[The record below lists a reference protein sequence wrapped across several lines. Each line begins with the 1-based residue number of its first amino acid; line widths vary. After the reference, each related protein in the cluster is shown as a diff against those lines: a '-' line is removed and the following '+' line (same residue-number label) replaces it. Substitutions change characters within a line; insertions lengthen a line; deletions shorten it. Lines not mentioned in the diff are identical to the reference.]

1 MSIGAVSFVLHAH
14 IPYCRR
20 AGRWPHGEEWL
31 FEAMAESYIPLL
43 NALNNLVEAGL
54 RPRLTLGLT
63 PVLCEQLADEEIQ
76 GRFEAYVNERAN
88 AARADVGR
96 DGSAGGPPPTL
107 AARYRDE
114 YLAAAR
120 DFAGRYG
127 RDLVAAFR
135 SLADRGVIELAGG
148 MATHCYTPLLSR
160 DSSIHAQLRTGLET
174 FRRHFGATPR
184 AFWLPECAYR
194 PGFLDPGTGVR
205 RPGIEELL
213 EAEGIGLIF
222 SEAAA
227 LASPGRAPDPY
238 QAAHAA
244 RSAFLPQRIA
254 GSTVAVIARNPHS
267 SALVWSADQGYPG
280 NGSYREFHKHDA
292 TSGHR
297 YWRVTDQWLGLES
310 KEPYDPEAAAA
321 RVAEH
326 ARDFVAT
333 AEAMLRRFHRSTGL
347 SGLVSSHFD
356 AELFGHWWY
365 EGIDWLKHVLAN
377 LATRTTARL
386 MSAGDFLEAHPPTT
400 ENVLREG
407 SWGWKGGHA
416 TWLNRDTEWLWE
428 RLHES
433 ELVME
438 KAVTASGDCNDPDR
452 TMVLQQMARELLL
465 LQSSDWPFLI
475 STESAYDYARRRFE
489 EHRACFDQLREALE
503 SGLPREARLLAEQ
516 FRANHNPFPSIDWRL
531 FSGREDLLVPS
542 SDV

>member
-1 MSIGAVSFVLHAH
+1 MAIGAVSFVLHAH

-76 GRFEAYVNERAN
+76 GRFESYLDERAH
-88 AARADVGR
+88 AAGADVGR
-96 DGSAGGPPPTL
+96 GGSAGGPPPAL
-107 AARYRDE
+107 AARYCHE

-135 SLADRGVIELAGG
+135 SLADRGVIELVGG

-160 DSSIHAQLRTGLET
+160 DSSIRAQLRTGLET
-174 FRRHFGATPR
+174 IRRHFGATRR
-184 AFWLPECAYR
+184 ALWLPECAYR
-194 PGFLDPGTGVR
+194 PAFPDPATGVR
-205 RPGIEELL
+205 RPGLDEFL

-227 LASPGRAPDPY
+227 LAGPGGAPDPY
-238 QAAHAA
+238 QAAEAA

-280 NGSYREFHKHDA
+280 DGSYREFHKHDA

-297 YWRVTDQWLGLES
+297 YWRVTDRSLGLES

-333 AEAMLRRFHRSTGL
+333 AEAMLQRFHRSTGL

-377 LATRTTARL
+377 LAMRTTVRL
-386 MSAGDFLEAHPPTT
+386 MSAGDFLEAHPPTSGG
-400 ENVLREG
+400 VLREG
-407 SWGWKGGHA
+407 SWGWKGGHT

-438 KAVTASGDCNDPDR
+438 KAVTASGDCNDADR
-452 TMVLQQMARELLL
+452 TIVLQQMARELLL

-475 STESAYDYARRRFE
+475 STGSAHDYARRRFH
-489 EHRACFDQLREALE
+489 EHCACFDQLRESLE
-503 SGLPREARLLAEQ
+503 SDLPREARLLAERFQ
-516 FRANHNPFPSIDWRL
+516 ANHNPFPSIDWRL
-531 FSGREDLLVPS
+531 FGGRGDLVAPS
-542 SDV
+542 SDR